1 MGELLKN
8 LKKVESKG
16 AKKDGAAVAGAVAAG
31 AVAAS
36 VEKKPAVD
44 PEKAKK
50 QESIRA
56 LVAELETGKTAEEL
70 MTAYD
75 GKEDDLIRN
84 LEKMKSK
91 KSKKDLAT
99 KQTSI
104 RELVAETNPGESAE
118 ELITAYEGKEDEQK
132 AKSARKLDAAADD
145 ADADKRT
152 ALQEQV
158 RTLVKETSPGK
169 SADDLLAAYE
179 GREEEL
185 IAHLS
190 KLKTS
195 GIKVT

>member
-1 MGELLKN
+1 MGETQRAEIATLNERLQTGKSTKELLDAYEGREEELLKN

-16 AKKDGAAVAGAVAAG
+16 AKKDGAAMAGAVAAG

-56 LVAELETGKTAEEL
+56 LVTEVQPGKTAEEL

-91 KSKKDLAT
+91 KEGKLEKEAEKAKK
-99 KQTSI
+99 QESI
-104 RELVAETNPGESAE
+104 RALVAELETGKPAE
-118 ELITAYEGKEDEQK
+118 ELMTAY
-132 AKSARKLDAAADD
+132 A
-145 ADADKRT
+145 
-152 ALQEQV
+152 V
-158 RTLVKETSPGK
+158 
-169 SADDLLAAYE
+169 
-179 GREEEL
+179 
-185 IAHLS
+185 
-190 KLKTS
+190 
-195 GIKVT
+195 